1 MMSNG
6 GWVTIDAA
14 ADASRV
20 DVRTIR
26 QWAAA
31 GAMDIEFQGQKELV
45 RLDRVK
51 FLCASWS
58 FPTGRSNRGSLR
70 GLLGDATVSSRSVTG
85 LQQLARDKVAG
96 HLHS

>member
-1 MMSNG
+1 MMPN

-26 QWAAA
+26 QWAAS

-45 RLDRVK
+45 RLERVR

-58 FPTGRSNRGSLR
+58 FPSDKSSADRGSLR
-70 GLLGDATVSSRSVTG
+70 GLLGDSTVSSRSVTM
-85 LQQLARDKVAG
+85 LQQLARERVAG
-96 HLHS
+96 